1 MILIGILIGLLFL
14 RTDVEATI
22 LRLPGQ
28 LFQHKGDKIS
38 NIYTFRIINKT
49 NNDFDDIHFKLHD
62 KQGVIKVVGEND
74 FKVLKQGMA
83 QGTLFIEI
91 DQYLLNS
98 DRTKIKIDVYNNNN
112 KIESTTTNFLSPRSF
127 D

>member
-1 MILIGILIGLLFL
+1 M
-14 RTDVEATI
+14 V
-22 LRLPGQ
+22 GQ
-28 LFQHKGDKIS
+28 
-38 NIYTFRIINKT
+38 
-49 NNDFDDIHFKLHD
+49 
-62 KQGVIKVVGEND
+62 ND

-83 QGTLFIEI
+83 EGTLFIEI